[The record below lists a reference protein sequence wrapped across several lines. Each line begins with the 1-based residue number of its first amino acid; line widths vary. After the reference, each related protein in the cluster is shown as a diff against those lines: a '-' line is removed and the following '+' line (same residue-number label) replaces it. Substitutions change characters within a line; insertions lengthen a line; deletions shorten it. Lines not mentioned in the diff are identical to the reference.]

1 MEELLRVGVV
11 TTTHGVRGE
20 VKVFPTTDDP
30 TRFEELDEVILDN
43 GNVQQTLHITG
54 VKYFKNQVILK
65 FKGLDHLND
74 VEHFRQSELYI
85 HREDAVPCEED
96 ENYIADLLDMEVV
109 TEEGTVLGTLVQV
122 YETGAND
129 VYVVKNKN
137 GAEYMIPAIK
147 DCILDVD
154 LEANRMTIHVIPGL
168 LDL

>member
-43 GNVQQTLHITG
+43 GKVQQILHITG

-65 FKGLDHLND
+65 FKGLDNLND
-74 VEHFRQSELYI
+74 VENFRQSELYI

-96 ENYIADLLDMEVV
+96 ENYIADLLDME
-109 TEEGTVLGTLVQV
+109 GTVLGTLVQV

-129 VYVVKNKN
+129 VYIVKNETGK
-137 GAEYMIPAIK
+137 EYMIPAIK

-154 LEANRMTIHVIPGL
+154 LEANRMTIHVMPGL